1 MDQNGEP
8 PRKRSEK
15 ATVAV
20 KSELSDEMKTKDEVE
35 FKDFAEH
42 TMNELLGWYGY
53 DKVDKADTENLD
65 LKKFTATVDQGA
77 STSRSEGGPQPS
89 STGAAGGPSQ
99 SPGVALGNMA
109 AAGQGGIVVGVKNG
123 ALPSRPGDEEDNMKQ
138 ILCAWCQKVGVK
150 RYTLNTNNESKEF
163 CSEKCFA
170 ACRRAYFKRN
180 KVCDWCKHI
189 RHTKEYLDFGDGE
202 RRLQFC
208 SVKCLNQYKMDIFCK
223 ETQAN
228 LPTNM
233 QFSSGA
239 PSPGPMPPVAVDVK
253 PPTSMCPQPPKSSP
267 QANGQVLITP
277 ELWLKAADGDQ
288 AGPAGLQNRL
298 MNPAVSRSSPALQLQ
313 TEPRMPPP
321 PVGSQAHRDTVIQA
335 AHMIRPGMPPG
346 MIPTGIPGGIP
357 PRGAVSP
364 LQIVADQRVRS
375 PAMIHPM
382 LHPRTPTPNQ
392 AMPPLGMP
400 GHSPSPSMPRPQ
412 IRNDA
417 PIPQGLF
424 PQHFPQQPIPPHLAF
439 ANPGLLQNMP
449 HGNFMLP
456 QEVPNL
462 PPMPGRS
469 LLPPPTLMVPYPY
482 FIPVPI
488 PIPIPIPVPVPV
500 PTDSAQSETSNPKN
514 DEATKQ
520 ADTSCEILPST
531 SQSSENSTTESVE
544 VDNVTKNTVSNED
557 STSSD
562 ASSSKDTLSEARTE
576 QLSNSLTAN
585 DTEELDKEPT
595 SQPCTGS
602 ADTILLNGDKDEET
616 CDRKNDDAPSHDK
629 TKEDDQESVK
639 EKIIPC
645 KSEDKESSPEDK
657 PACDSVNSETDKSSI
672 DLDHDKE
679 RTANCQGEAVD
690 LSLTQEIPPAQTS
703 SDETET
709 KREHSSTSK
718 AQEASCTVT
727 EAEAGKDKP
736 SLSPDLE
743 KGQSTKEQN
752 EVQPSLQE
760 EQTSHDSTNGNC
772 NDQPHDSVDSC
783 AASTNSE
790 AEKRDGECGVSKQQE
805 SDEIH
810 SYAKPRAAIPVLKEA
825 SIVLTD
831 VSKQGSAKAATTGE
845 DGPVRDHAYALRAS
859 GKGEGNHGKAKTE
872 ASEEEPAAKRR
883 CLRSRARN
891 K

>member
-1 MDQNGEP
+1 MDKNGEP
-8 PRKRSEK
+8 TRKRSEK
-15 ATVAV
+15 PTVAV
-20 KSELSDEMKTKDEVE
+20 KSELSDDMKSKDEVE

-77 STSRSEGGPQPS
+77 STSRSEGSTQAS

-99 SPGVALGNMA
+99 LPSVSLGNMGA
-109 AAGQGGIVVGVKNG
+109 SGQGGIVVGVKNG
-123 ALPSRPGDEEDNMKQ
+123 ALPSRPDDEDNIKQ

-228 LPTNM
+228 LPTSM

-239 PSPGPMPPVAVDVK
+239 PSPGPLPVAVDVK

-267 QANGQVLITP
+267 QSNGQVLITP
-277 ELWLKAADGDQ
+277 ELWLKTADGDQ
-288 AGPAGLQNRL
+288 AGPAGMQNRM

-313 TEPRMPPP
+313 AEPRMPPP

-335 AHMIRPGMPPG
+335 AHMIRPGMPG

-375 PAMIHPM
+375 PAMLHPM

-424 PQHFPQQPIPPHLAF
+424 PQHFPQQPLPPHLAF

-449 HGNFMLP
+449 HNVMFP

-462 PPMPGRS
+462 PLMPGRS

-500 PTDSAQSETSNPKN
+500 PTDSSQSEKDNPKN
-514 DEATKQ
+514 NEATKL
-520 ADTSCEILPST
+520 ADTSCEVLPST
-531 SQSSENSTTESVE
+531 SQSSGEISSYESDE
-544 VDNVTKNTVSNED
+544 VANATKDTVSVDD
-557 STSSD
+557 SMSSE
-562 ASSSKDTLSEARTE
+562 SSSLKDTVSEARRD
-576 QLSNSLTAN
+576 QLSNSLSLTAN
-585 DTEELDKEPT
+585 DAGELDKKSDKEPT
-595 SQPCTGS
+595 TQPCTSS
-602 ADTILLNGDKDEET
+602 ADTTLLNGDKDEET
-616 CDRKNDDAPSHDK
+616 CDRYKDNASSHDQEKNDQENVEEKLTASNSDNRESDAD
-629 TKEDDQESVK
+629 
-639 EKIIPC
+639 EKIAC
-645 KSEDKESSPEDK
+645 NSDKSEPEKCSVDNYREKEWTE
-657 PACDSVNSETDKSSI
+657 
-672 DLDHDKE
+672 
-679 RTANCQGEAVD
+679 NCQGDAVD
-690 LSLTQEIPPAQTS
+690 LSCSPKTPPQTSS

-709 KREHSSTSK
+709 KREQSLPTK
-718 AQEASCTVT
+718 VQETSCTTT
-727 EAEAGKDKP
+727 EGGKDPP

-743 KGQSTKEQN
+743 KGQSSQEN
-752 EVQPSLQE
+752 EEQPSLV
-760 EQTSHDSTNGNC
+760 EQTSHDNTNGNC
-772 NDQPHDSVDSC
+772 IDQSHDSVHSY
-783 AASTNSE
+783 AKPANSGD
-790 AEKRDGECGVSKQQE
+790 EKRDVESAASKPQE

-810 SYAKPRAAIPVLKEA
+810 SYAKPRAAILKEA
-825 SIVLTD
+825 AIVLKD
-831 VSKQGSAKAATTGE
+831 VSKQGSAKAVTPSE

-859 GKGEGNHGKAKTE
+859 GKGEGNCGKVKTE

>member
-1 MDQNGEP
+1 MGVGRAGTWMGEP
-8 PRKRSEK
+8 QDS
-15 ATVAV
+15 
-20 KSELSDEMKTKDEVE
+20 S
-35 FKDFAEH
+35 
-42 TMNELLGWYGY
+42 
-53 DKVDKADTENLD
+53 
-65 LKKFTATVDQGA
+65 
-77 STSRSEGGPQPS
+77 SR
-89 STGAAGGPSQ
+89 
-99 SPGVALGNMA
+99 
-109 AAGQGGIVVGVKNG
+109 
-123 ALPSRPGDEEDNMKQ
+123 DEEDNIKQ

-228 LPTNM
+228 LPTSM

-239 PSPGPMPPVAVDVK
+239 PSPGPMPVAVDVK
-253 PPTSMCPQPPKSSP
+253 PPTSMCPSQSSRSSP

-277 ELWLKAADGDQ
+277 ELWLKTADGSDQ
-288 AGPAGLQNRL
+288 AGPFIHFFILSYFCLFGLQNRL

-313 TEPRMPPP
+313 SEPRMPPP

-375 PAMIHPM
+375 PAMMHPM

-392 AMPPLGMP
+392 AMPPLAMP
-400 GHSPSPSMPRPQ
+400 GHSPSPGMPRPQ
-412 IRNDA
+412 IRNDT

-424 PQHFPQQPIPPHLAF
+424 PQHFPQQPLPPHLAF

-449 HGNFMLP
+449 HNFMLP

-500 PTDSAQSETSNPKN
+500 PTDGSQSEKN
-514 DEATKQ
+514 NQKDNEATEQ
-520 ADTSCEILPST
+520 ADTSCEVLPST
-531 SQSSENSTTESVE
+531 SQSPSENSTIGGDDVH
-544 VDNVTKNTVSNED
+544 VDNVTKDAVSVED
-557 STSSD
+557 STSSE
-562 ASSSKDTLSEARTE
+562 SSSSLKDTVSEARRD
-576 QLSNSLTAN
+576 QLSNSVTAN
-585 DTEELDKEPT
+585 DPEELDKERT
-595 SQPCTGS
+595 SQTCTGS
-602 ADTILLNGDKDEET
+602 IDTTLQNGDKEEET
-616 CDRKNDDAPSHDK
+616 CDTNKDDAPIHDHK
-629 TKEDDQESVK
+629 KHDQESVE
-639 EKIIPC
+639 EKIPVC
-645 KSEDKESSPEDK
+645 NSDDREYGTEEKF
-657 PACDSVNSETDKSSI
+657 ACNSVNSETDEASI
-672 DLDHDKE
+672 DHDRETE
-679 RTANCQGEAVD
+679 RTDNCQGDVVD
-690 LSLTQEIPPAQTS
+690 LSNTKEIPPALTD

-709 KREHSSTSK
+709 KREQSLPTKEQETSC
-718 AQEASCTVT
+718 AET
-727 EAEAGKDKP
+727 EVEKDQP

-743 KGQSTKEQN
+743 KGQSSKEQN
-752 EVQPSLQE
+752 EEKPSLSE
-760 EQTSHDSTNGNC
+760 DQTSHDSTNGNC
-772 NDQPHDSVDSC
+772 VDQSQDSVHSY
-783 AASTNSE
+783 AKSTNSGD
-790 AEKRDGECGVSKQQE
+790 EKKDVERGE

-810 SYAKPRAAIPVLKEA
+810 SYAKPRAAILKKEA
-825 SIVLTD
+825 AIVLAD
-831 VSKQGSAKAATTGE
+831 VSKQGGAKNVPPNE

-859 GKGEGNHGKAKTE
+859 GKGEGNYGKAKTE